1 MWHHH
6 QVCAGPNS
14 ALPAVNSSIQSYL
27 ALGAKPEKLILG
39 LPGYGY
45 EYRCNDSFPSPSTFA
60 PCASSTCIVGDLKHY
75 STEHYGVGEKTGF
88 FRHLYIKVIFLPR
101 QARDKHRD
109 NSKKARFGRGLE
121 H

>member
-75 STEHYGVGEKTGF
+75 STEHYGVGAWSIGAKNGI
-88 FRHLYIKVIFLPR
+88 YFLSFPDVCPEPVL
-101 QARDKHRD
+101 AK
-109 NSKKARFGRGLE
+109 
-121 H
+121 